1 MVKFSKEK
9 VLKACTGCG
18 FITTPND
25 YMKAREKGD
34 IANSK
39 FNRNPNFTPWSAEN
53 LYSWMNSMLIQ
64 GRDAEAARNI
74 KGSCFIGHIRP
85 MQVIVENGEVRIKD
99 GGHTDLAIANISDD
113 YYRFPKCPA
122 PNHYPELAGFSG
134 QTVADVKKYY
144 ADTYKT
150 IMSAP
155 FVIVKIRDDAN
166 LQVAQNSGKTM
177 SSLEKVFAHIG
188 KTPNYQ
194 AIESFFD
201 VESANY
207 SAYHNYDIGANKGGN
222 IRVRVNNAAW
232 LFSLVTYHDMEKSGE
247 AMEYVVNNYSADIIT
262 EVFENLMD
270 AITEYDFIFAAGKK
284 GKNVI
289 NCNVVHGLIEYA
301 RRQVVKKHSKV
312 RKSGARVCKETM
324 GDNFCTDAAQK
335 DARVEFAKEVIKYL
349 NTNKNKIVKL
359 QKSINMAMIP
369 QHGAGHKNSGAKLAN
384 LLEAKGGK

>member
-1 MVKFSKEK
+1 MVKFSKDK

-18 FITTPND
+18 FITTPKE
-25 YMKAREKGD
+25 YMKSRNKGE

-64 GRDAEAARNI
+64 GRDAEATRGI

-85 MQVIVENGEVRIKD
+85 MQVIVESGEVRIKD

-134 QTVADVKKYY
+134 HTVADVKKFYPGIY
-144 ADTYKT
+144 NT
-150 IMSAP
+150 IMEAP

-177 SSLEKVFAHIG
+177 SSLEKVYAHIG

-201 VESANY
+201 VTS
-207 SAYHNYDIGANKGGN
+207 SCHSTYHNYDIGANRGGN

-232 LFSLVTYHDMEKSGE
+232 LFSLATYHDMEKSGE
-247 AMEYVVNNYSADIIT
+247 AMEYVVNNYDAAIIT

-270 AITEYDFIFAAGKK
+270 VVTEFDFIFAAGKK
-284 GKNVI
+284 SKNVI
-289 NCNVVHGLIEYA
+289 NCNIVHGLVEYA
-301 RRQVVKKHSKV
+301 RRQVVKKHSRG
-312 RKSGARVCKETM
+312 RKAGSVVCRELM
-324 GDNFCTDAAQK
+324 GSNFCTDATQK
-335 DARVEFAKEVIKYL
+335 DERVKFAYEVIKYL
-349 NTNKNKIVKL
+349 DTNKNKIIKL
-359 QKSINMAMIP
+359 QKSVDMAKIP
-369 QHGAGHKNSGAKLAN
+369 QHGAGHKNSGAHLAT
-384 LLEAKGGK
+384 LLEKGGK